1 MYTFLGNVKKVAA
14 GSVRFYCTS
23 RRDDDGENSYADD
36 PWTKYGK
43 DQHHPVMPLFQS
55 TKQLTHVDED
65 GHARMVDV
73 SDKAWTLRRATA
85 RGRVY
90 IGAEAARLV
99 SDNQLSKGD
108 VLKVAELAGI
118 SGGKLTSQLIPLC
131 HPIALHRLRLK
142 LELDE
147 ASHCVIIESEAVS
160 RGPTGVEMEALT
172 AVAVAGLTVIDMVKA
187 VTREA
192 EILSVQLVSK
202 TGGTRGDY
210 VRRSE

>member
-1 MYTFLGNVKKVAA
+1 MRKAAA
-14 GSVRFYCTS
+14 GSVRFYCTG
-23 RRDDDGENSYADD
+23 RRGDDSYTDD

-43 DQHHPVMPLFQS
+43 DEGHPLIPFS
-55 TKQLTHVDED
+55 RPSAQLTHVDEE

-85 RGRVY
+85 SARVF
-90 IGAEAARLV
+90 IGPEAARLV
-99 SDNQLSKGD
+99 AANQLAKGD

-131 HPIALHRLRLK
+131 HPIALHRLRLR

-147 ASHCVIIESEAVS
+147 ASHCVVIESEAVS

-172 AVAVAGLTVIDMVKA
+172 AAAVAGLTVIDMVKA

-192 EILSVQLVSK
+192 EILSVHLVSK

-210 VRRSE
+210 QRT